1 MTLDPYAAPGSD
13 TIDFLKPALE
23 FAARGWRVLPVHEG
37 EKRPALSDWPN
48 LASTDAK
55 QIVDWWIQ
63 FPHRNI
69 GLATGTGSG
78 FFVLDIDPKN
88 GGSETLAVLEND
100 NGQLPR
106 TYSVRTGSGGR
117 HYYFRMPDFELGN
130 SPGQLKGTGIDVRGD
145 GGQVVAPPSVTAVG
159 AYSVLRDDAIAEAP
173 EWLLSLL
180 KPRHGLQVLPGGGG
194 EIAEEDRPALQR
206 YVANAIQAAC
216 AEVATTTLERN
227 NTLNNQVLGLA
238 GIAAH
243 DASLVDRDAL
253 YEAMHDA
260 CVANGLIRDD
270 GRHAFRQTFQS
281 AWTAGLMKPRL
292 NWPPQLASSNLYF
305 GAFPTAGRTLPVVNI
320 SSRKLNELV
329 DEVLDN
335 IAAANDTDPE
345 IFVHGSEVVKVVG
358 QPVRTVALDAN
369 MLAYEADERMHFEK
383 SQPRGGL
390 AVANAP
396 ARVVDTIMSMPTK
409 PFPPLTR
416 LSYTPFF
423 SPSGRYVD
431 EPGYD
436 AEAQTYYAPPP
447 GLTVPEIPAEPTR
460 GQVEASK
467 AFIMQNILVDFPF
480 VTEADRAH
488 ALALM
493 LLPFVRDMID
503 GPTPLHNIE
512 APTPG
517 SGKGL
522 LMKVLL
528 LPSTGG
534 RHVTCG
540 AGADNEEWEK
550 RLVSFLRLSPQALV
564 IDNVNEKVSSGFLCT
579 ALTEPEVS
587 SRLLGASTQVT
598 MPVRTVWVMTAN
610 NPKFSDE
617 VIRRTARIRVDAGV
631 ERPEDR
637 SGFRH
642 ADLASWASAHRGE
655 LIAACCTMIRGWVA
669 QGAPENV
676 PAKPLGSFEHW
687 HAVMS
692 GLLEYLQVPGL
703 LENKEEFITT
713 SDDESLAWDS
723 LVSMMA
729 HRLTPQ
735 GLPAEFSSAELAE
748 MVLDAGISIDLGR
761 GDNKALMMGRELAKQ
776 RDRWHSGRQFRK
788 KISRGKTYWYLVGT
802 GEL

>member
-13 TIDFLKPALE
+13 TIDFMRPALGY
-23 FAARGWRVLPVHEG
+23 ARRGWRVLPIHEG
-37 EKRPALSDWPN
+37 EKRPALSDWPSV
-48 LASTDAK
+48 ATTDAH
-55 QIVDWWIQ
+55 QIADWWVQ
-63 FPHRNI
+63 SPNRNI
-69 GLATGTGSG
+69 GLATGGGSG

-88 GGSETLAVLEND
+88 GGTTTLASLEGE
-100 NGQLPR
+100 NGPLPH

-117 HYYFRMPDFELGN
+117 HYYFLMPEWELSN
-130 SPGQLKGTGIDVRGD
+130 SPGQLRGTGIDVRGN

-159 AYSVLRDDAIAEAP
+159 SYSVLRDDPIVAAP
-173 EWLLSLL
+173 DWLLALL
-180 KPRHGLQVLPGGGG
+180 KPRSELHVVASNGVAVVP
-194 EIAEEDRPALQR
+194 EEDRPQLEA
-206 YVANAIQAAC
+206 YVNNAVRLAC
-216 AEVATTTLERN
+216 AEVAAATQERN
-227 NTLNNQVLGLA
+227 NTLNNQVLSLA

-243 DASLVDRDAL
+243 DHTLVERDAL

-260 CVANGLIRDD
+260 CVANGLVRDD
-270 GRHAFRQTFQS
+270 GRVAFRQTFQS
-281 AWTAGLMKPRL
+281 AWTAGLTKPRQQ
-292 NWPPQLASSNLYF
+292 WPPKLTGSGFLLP
-305 GAFPTAGRTLPVVNI
+305 FPRNRDLPTVNI

-329 DEVLDN
+329 DEVLGN
-335 IAAANDTDPE
+335 IAAANDVDPE
-345 IFVHGSEVVKVVG
+345 IFAHGSEVVKVVG
-358 QPVRTVALDAN
+358 QPVRTVSIDAN

-383 SQPRGGL
+383 TQPRGGL

-396 ARVVDTIMSMPTK
+396 ARVVDTIMSLPSK
-409 PFPPLTR
+409 PFPNLTR

-423 SPSGRYVD
+423 APSGRYVD
-431 EPGYD
+431 QPGYD
-436 AEAQTYYAPPP
+436 QEAQTYYAPPP

-460 GQVEASK
+460 VQVTA
-467 AFIMQNILVDFPF
+467 ARDFILQNILVDFPF
-480 VTEADRAH
+480 VDQADRAH
-488 ALALM
+488 AVALM

-528 LPSTGG
+528 SPATGG

-617 VIRRTARIRVDAGV
+617 VIRRTVRIRVDAGV

-642 ADLASWASAHRGE
+642 ADLAAWAASRRGE

-669 QGAPENV
+669 QGAPENF
-676 PAKPLGSFEHW
+676 PAKPLGSFERW
-687 HAVMS
+687 HGVMS
-692 GLLEYLQVPGL
+692 GLLEFLEMPGL
-703 LENKEEFITT
+703 LANKEEFLST
-713 SDDESLAWDS
+713 SDDESQAWDA
-723 LVSMMA
+723 LVKLMDGA
-729 HRLTPQ
+729 LDLQ
-735 GLPAEFSSAELAE
+735 GNQRKFTAGDLAE
-748 MVLDAGISIDLGR
+748 MVTESGISIDLGR

-776 RDRWHSGRQFRK
+776 RDRWHSGRRFK
-788 KISRGKTYWYLVGT
+788 KTTVRGKTFWHLVGT

>member
-1 MTLDPYAAPGSD
+1 M
-13 TIDFLKPALE
+13 
-23 FAARGWRVLPVHEG
+23 LPIHEG
-37 EKRPALSDWPN
+37 EKRPALSDWPTV
-48 LASTDAK
+48 ATTDAH
-55 QIVDWWIQ
+55 QVADWWMQ
-63 FPHRNI
+63 SPHRNI
-69 GLATGTGSG
+69 GLACGSGSG

-88 GGSETLAVLEND
+88 GGTETLAVLEAD
-100 NGQLPR
+100 NGTLPH

-117 HYYFRMPDFELGN
+117 HYYFQMPEWELGN
-130 SPGQLKGTGIDVRGD
+130 SPGQLRGTGIDVRGN

-159 AYSVLRDDAIAEAP
+159 SYSVLRDAP
-173 EWLLSLL
+173 IVAAPDWLLALL
-180 KPRHGLQVLPGGGG
+180 KPRSELHVVASNGVALV
-194 EIAEEDRPALQR
+194 AEEDRPQLEA
-206 YVANAIQAAC
+206 YVNNAVRLAC
-216 AEVATTTLERN
+216 AEVAAATLERN
-227 NTLNNQVLGLA
+227 NTLNNQVLSIA

-243 DASLVDRDAL
+243 DHTLVERDAL

-260 CVANGLIRDD
+260 CIANGLIRDD
-270 GRHAFRQTFQS
+270 GRHSFRQTFQS
-281 AWTAGLMKPRL
+281 AWTAGLTKPRQQ
-292 NWPPQLASSNLYF
+292 WPPKLTGSGFLLP
-305 GAFPTAGRTLPVVNI
+305 FPRSRDLPTVNI

-335 IAAANDTDPE
+335 IAAANDIDPE
-345 IFVHGSEVVKVVG
+345 IFAHGSEVVKVVG
-358 QPVRTVALDAN
+358 QPVRTVGIDAN

-383 SQPRGGL
+383 MQPRGGI

-396 ARVVDTIMSMPTK
+396 ARVVDTIMSLPSK
-409 PFPPLTR
+409 PFPTLTR
-416 LSYTPFF
+416 LSYTPYF

-431 EPGYD
+431 TPGYD
-436 AEAQTYYAPPP
+436 QESQTYYAPPP

-460 GQVEASK
+460 GQVA
-467 AFIMQNILVDFPF
+467 AARDFILSNLLVDFPF
-480 VTEADRAH
+480 VDPADRAH
-488 ALALM
+488 AVALM

-528 LPSTGG
+528 SPAAGG

-617 VIRRTARIRVDAGV
+617 VIRRTVRIRVDAGV

-642 ADLASWASAHRGE
+642 ADLAAWAAGHRGE

-669 QGAPENV
+669 QGAPENF
-676 PAKPLGSFEHW
+676 PAKPLGSFERW
-687 HAVMS
+687 HGVMS
-692 GLLEYLQVPGL
+692 GLLEFLEVPGL
-703 LENKEEFITT
+703 LANKEEFLST
-713 SDDESLAWDS
+713 SDDESTAWGALVQLMANS
-723 LVSMMA
+723 LD
-729 HRLTPQ
+729 LQ
-735 GLPAEFSSAELAE
+735 GNPRKFSSAELAE
-748 MVLDAGISIDLGR
+748 MVTDAGISIDLGR
-761 GDNKALMMGRELAKQ
+761 GENKALMMGRELAKQ
-776 RDRWHSGRQFRK
+776 RDRWHHGRQFK
-788 KISRGKTYWYLVGT
+788 KSAANGKTLWYLIGT
-802 GEL
+802 GVL

>member
-1 MTLDPYAAPGSD
+1 MTHDPYAATGSD
-13 TIDFLKPALE
+13 SIDFLRPALAY
-23 FAARGWRVLPVHEG
+23 AARGWRVLPVHEG

-48 LASTDAK
+48 LASSDPR
-55 QIVDWWIQ
+55 QVGDWWIGN
-63 FPHRNI
+63 PNRNI
-69 GLATGTGSG
+69 GLACGSESG

-88 GGSETLAVLEND
+88 GGSETLAVLEAE
-100 NGQLPR
+100 NGALPR
-106 TYSVRTGSGGR
+106 TYTVRTGSGGR
-117 HYYFRMPDFELGN
+117 HYYYRFPDFDLGN
-130 SPGQLKGTGIDVRGD
+130 SPGQLKGTGIDVRGN
-145 GGQVVAPPSVTAVG
+145 GGQVVAPPSVTTVG
-159 AYSVLRDDAIAEAP
+159 AYSLQHDDPVADAP
-173 EWLLSLL
+173 DWLLALL
-180 KPRHGLQVLPGGGG
+180 KPRTDLRVVASGGQPV
-194 EIAEEDRPALQR
+194 AESDRPALQA
-206 YVANAIQAAC
+206 YVSQAIRLAC
-216 AEVATTTLERN
+216 AEVASTVEERN
-227 NTLNNQVLGLA
+227 NTLNNQVLSLA

-243 DASLVDRDAL
+243 DPSLVERDEL

-281 AWTAGLMKPRL
+281 AWSAGLTKPRQQ
-292 NWPPQLASSNLYF
+292 WPPRSTNVSLFAVGRRQL
-305 GAFPTAGRTLPVVNI
+305 PTVNV

-335 IAAANDTDPE
+335 IADANDDDPD
-345 IFVHGSEVVKVVG
+345 IFLHGSEVVKVVG

-369 MLAYEADERMHFEK
+369 MLAYEADARMHFEK
-383 SQPRGGL
+383 QQPRGGT
-390 AVANAP
+390 VIANAP
-396 ARVVDTIMSMPTK
+396 TRVVETIMSKPEK
-409 PFPPLTR
+409 PFPQLTR
-416 LSYTPFF
+416 LSYTPYF

-431 EPGYD
+431 VPGYD
-436 AEAQTYYAPPP
+436 PEAQTYYAPPP
-447 GLTVPEIPAEPTR
+447 GLSVPEIPSEPTR
-460 GQVEASK
+460 TDVRRARD
-467 AFIMQNILVDFPF
+467 FILSNILVDFPF
-480 VTEADRAH
+480 VSEADRAH
-488 ALALM
+488 AFALM

-528 LPSTGG
+528 MPAIGG

-550 RLVSFLRLSPQALV
+550 RLISFLRLSPQALV
-564 IDNVNEKVSSGFLCT
+564 IDNVNDKVSSGFLCT

-587 SRLLGASTQVT
+587 SRLLGVSQQVT

-637 SGFRH
+637 SGFKH
-642 ADLASWASAHRGE
+642 ADLAAWASAHRGE
-655 LIAACCTMIRGWVA
+655 LIAACCTMVRGWVT
-669 QGAPENV
+669 QGAPEDV

-692 GLLEYLQVPGL
+692 GLLSYLDVPGL
-703 LENKEEFITT
+703 LENKAEFMAT

-723 LVSMMA
+723 LVHLMA
-729 HRLTPQ
+729 
-735 GLPAEFSSAELAE
+735 GAFSPTGAAREWTSADLAELVTE
-748 MVLDAGISIDLGR
+748 SGISIDLGK
-761 GDNKALMMGRELAKQ
+761 GDNKALMMGRELSRQ
-776 RDRWHSGRQFRK
+776 RDRWHNGRQFA
-788 KISRGKTYWYLVGT
+788 SRIVRGRTVWRLRGRDEK
-802 GEL
+802 